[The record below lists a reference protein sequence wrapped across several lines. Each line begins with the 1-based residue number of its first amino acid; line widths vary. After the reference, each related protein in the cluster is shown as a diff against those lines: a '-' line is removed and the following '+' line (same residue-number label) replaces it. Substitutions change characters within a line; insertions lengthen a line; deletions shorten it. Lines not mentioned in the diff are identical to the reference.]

1 MVCLPQLLSKAESLR
16 PHPATTGF
24 TSTAE
29 LRPPPQPKTQILTET
44 QNRKRKRPHHSI
56 STPSFNS
63 CLTISSHCL
72 VLETRAGKERLPE
85 LPSSETT
92 GAQKKPVPFPLPQA
106 SPTCSPVSRQK
117 PSQEKTGFPVPS
129 SSLLCSLLSSPG
141 AS

>member
-1 MVCLPQLLSKAESLR
+1 M
-16 PHPATTGF
+16 HPATTGF

-44 QNRKRKRPHHSI
+44 QNRKRKRPHPSI
-56 STPSFNS
+56 SRPSFNS

-92 GAQKKPVPFPLPQA
+92 GTQIKPGPSFHFLSRLQPAAPSLDRSPLRRRPASQFPAPLA
-106 SPTCSPVSRQK
+106 SAL
-117 PSQEKTGFPVPS
+117 F
-129 SSLLCSLLSSPG
+129 SLLLEPPDKLTPRAC